1 MGQQAI
7 RFSQTR
13 VGTWRRCRQRYEW
26 KYVDRIP
33 ETASDGQKRG
43 RCGHKAL
50 ELWYRGVEDSACI
63 MAGLLEIADQPK
75 DVERMRT
82 ILTRYFKWASLMDAQ
97 EWSEVLGTEVELTG
111 EIDGQQVMGIA
122 DLIVRHKTGG
132 LAIVDHK
139 FSANGTLEGA
149 LQSPQLSMYGELALQ
164 TLGEMPDYLIYN
176 TVRTTVGGQAV
187 TNPVLRYKAQIVPER
202 HQLWKDEFGAQMG
215 EIVAFHKGGAEAP
228 RKYRNQ
234 TRDCSWD
241 CPFYGRCLALDRGE
255 EYVEAPAGVRDDLV
269 LEDDVTQG

>member
-1 MGQQAI
+1 MAGATI
-7 RFSQTR
+7 KYSQTR
-13 VGTWRRCRQRYEW
+13 VGTWRRCRQRYSW
-26 KYVDRIP
+26 KYVDHLP

-43 RCGHKAL
+43 RAGHKAL
-50 ELWYRGVEDSACI
+50 ERWYSGWAAKIATS
-63 MAGLLEIADQPK
+63 AGLAELLDLPK

-82 ILTRYFKWASLMDAQ
+82 VLERYYRWATLMDSRD
-97 EWSEVLGTEVELTG
+97 WNKVVGTEVELEG
-111 EIDGQQVMGIA
+111 EIDGHRVMGIA
-122 DLIVRHKTGG
+122 DLIVETNTG

-164 TLGEMPDYLIYN
+164 VLGEMPEYLIYN
-176 TVRTTVGGQAV
+176 TVRTTVGGQAQ
-187 TNPVLRYKAQIVPER
+187 TNPVLRYKARIVPER
-202 HQLWKDEFGAQMG
+202 HQLWKDEFGAQMA
-215 EIVAFHKGGAEAP
+215 EIEAFHKGGGEAP

-255 EYVEAPAGVRDDLV
+255 EYVETEKGVRDDIV
-269 LEDDVTQG
+269 IEDDVTQ